1 MNLKKIIR
9 EEIDGLEWMMDTG
22 SDFDLVINK
31 AFYFDPIAESGDKDY
46 TKLVNFLINLG
57 FDSEYRT
64 PEILRG
70 QRAIGIYAYLNNG
83 GKLKYVYTLELDDYE
98 DYYEHIKDYAI
109 KESEDYGSNLKVVDA
124 RKFIIDIG
132 L

>member
-9 EEIDGLEWMMDTG
+9 EEIEGLEWMMDTG
-22 SDFDLVINK
+22 LEFESVINN

-57 FDSEYRT
+57 FDSEYST

-70 QRAIGIYAYLNNG
+70 QRAVGIYAYRNYG
-83 GKLKYVYTLELDDYE
+83 GKLKYVYTNSLDEEE
-98 DYYEHIKDYAI
+98 DYYEHIKNYAI
-109 KESEDYGSNLKVVDA
+109 GESEDYGSNIKVVDA
-124 RKFIIDIG
+124 RKFIMDLG